1 MKYLSF
7 FTAVLIFYS
16 FQPYTFA
23 QLDSVWYEGPSV
35 GSVAGG
41 ELQSTD
47 NFTDTPIISQMD
59 AEEFPINQFGGPA
72 PIEMFFNWDESQ
84 LAEYV
89 YVEDSNTL
97 NKSAVNGGQT
107 VLLKNFFGM
116 QKLNRNPPDPT
127 LAVGPDHIMGC
138 VNRLFKIWD
147 KEGNLLKTISAEAWF
162 QPVSPYTNHDPQ
174 VIYDHYEG
182 RWFYFHMEYDLQTQT
197 AGNLIAY
204 SDDDNP
210 LGEWYIYR
218 LDTKMHGTV
227 PSNTWG
233 DYPKVGF
240 DEEAFYIMTRCSNFG
255 PWSFQY
261 SKIRIIS
268 KAELYASNGGPLN
281 YTDIWNIRT
290 PGLGSGGQPLDCI
303 HPAIT
308 YTPGSGQYFLWA
320 AGWLGAIVAADYYV
334 LYKITNPLTAPSL
347 RGKVLPAQFYYSA
360 LNAKQLGGG
369 TPIEALGFVTRAPI
383 VRDGFLYVAHGIRN
397 SVYPF
402 NTSIKYI
409 KVDLSTNTVMEEVEF
424 GAEGY
429 YYLEPALA
437 IDKDHNIAI
446 TYSRSADTEYCG
458 AFYSTRHAIEPPGLG
473 PSQVLAEG
481 LGNYDVIGSQGRN
494 RWGDYMGIYL
504 DPENEYDIWMNTQYA
519 TATDLWGTRI
529 AKIRMEPFTGV
540 YAFANPLTLNF
551 GDVEVG
557 TTSEILSC
565 ILSNYGDADLIIT
578 DMPSSVGDFNLET
591 TLSLPHTMQTYD
603 SLEVKFSCS
612 PTVAGVCSELYTI
625 FCNDPDFSG
634 ISLEG
639 NGYNMDPAEEK
650 TIYASSGIQNNGEIL
665 TINKTTGT
673 GTSIGPSLFDEVK
686 SVAID
691 PNSGTLY
698 GIVPYNNNVDIVRV
712 NSGGGDSYYLF
723 NIDLPFM
730 EGIAFD
736 TTGNLYGILRSGE
749 IYTIDLTDS
758 TYTLVADAEGSFSAL
773 TFHPETNELWVTSR
787 SFVPPNN
794 DAIIKIDITTG
805 DTTIVGHT
813 GLGKI
818 TNDIVFDEGHN
829 LYGVI
834 GASTETNDF
843 ISIDVS
849 NGVGTIVGSVG
860 FQHILGLAYIE
871 SVTSVDYENNLLPK
885 QFSLKQNY
893 PNPFNPKTTIRYE
906 IPERS
911 FIALKIYNLLGRE
924 VVTLVSE
931 ENDAG
936 YYSIEFDAS
945 TLSSGIYFYRLQAGS
960 FVETKKMMLLK

>member
-1 MKYLSF
+1 MKSVKYVCIILSF
-7 FTAVLIFYS
+7 YF
-16 FQPYTFA
+16 FQPISYS

-35 GSVAGG
+35 GSVSSGQ
-41 ELQSTD
+41 LQSTE
-47 NFTDTPIISQMD
+47 NFTDTPILREVIY
-59 AEEFPINQFGGPA
+59 EHFPINRFGGQA

-97 NKSAVNGGQT
+97 NKSTVNGGQT

-116 QKLNRNPPDPT
+116 EKLNHNPPDPT

-174 VIYDHYEG
+174 VIYDHFEG
-182 RWFYFHMEYDLQTQT
+182 RWFYLHMEYNGATQI

-210 LGEWYIYR
+210 LGEWFIYR

-233 DYPKVGF
+233 DYPKVGL
-240 DEEAFYIMTRCSNFG
+240 DEEAIYIMTRCFPFG
-255 PWSFQY
+255 GNPQY
-261 SKIRIIS
+261 NKIRIIS
-268 KAELYASNGGPLN
+268 KAELYASNGGPLS

-290 PGLGSGGQPLDCI
+290 PGQGSGGAPLDCI

-320 AGWLGAIVAADYYV
+320 AGFMGAIVAADYYA
-334 LYKITNPLTAPSL
+334 LYQITNPLTTPSL

-360 LNAKQLGGG
+360 LNANQLGGG
-369 TPIEALGFVTRAPI
+369 PSIEACGFVTRAPI

-397 SVYPF
+397 SMYPSY
-402 NTSIKYI
+402 TSIKYI
-409 KVDLSTNTVMEEVEF
+409 KVDLSMNTLVEEVEF

-429 YYLEPALA
+429 DYIDPALA

-473 PSQVLAEG
+473 PSQILAEG
-481 LGNYDVIGSQGRN
+481 LGHYDVVGSQGRN

-504 DPENEYDIWMNTQYA
+504 DPENDYDIWMNTQYV

-529 AKIRMEPFTGV
+529 ALIRMEPFTGV

-557 TTSEILSC
+557 TTSEPLSC
-565 ILSNYGDADLIIT
+565 IISNYGDADLIIT
-578 DMPSSVGDFNLET
+578 DIPSSVGDFNLET
-591 TLSLPHTMQTYD
+591 TISLPYTMQTYD
-603 SLEVKFSCS
+603 SLEVEFSCS
-612 PTVAGVCSELYTI
+612 PTAAGVSTELYTI
-625 FCNDPDFSG
+625 TCNDPNLSG
-634 ISLEG
+634 ITLEG
-639 NGYNMDPAEEK
+639 NGFIIEPADEK
-650 TIYASSGIQNNGEIL
+650 TIYASSGIQNNGEVLSID
-665 TINKTTGT
+665 KTSGA

-686 SVAID
+686 SISID
-691 PNSGTLY
+691 PHGTIY
-698 GIVPYNNNVDIVRV
+698 GLVQYNNNADIIRV
-712 NSGGGDSYYLF
+712 NSGGGDSYFLF
-723 NIDLPFM
+723 NVDIPFM

-736 TTGNLYGILRSGE
+736 TTGTLYGVSRAGE
-749 IYTIDLTDS
+749 LYTIDLTNG
-758 TYTLVADAEGSFSAL
+758 TYTLIVDAEGSYSGI
-773 TFHPETNELWVTSR
+773 TFHPLTNELWATSR

-794 DAIIKIDITTG
+794 DAIIKIDLTTG

-834 GASTETNDF
+834 GASTELNDF
-843 ISIDVS
+843 ISINVS
-849 NGVGTIVGSVG
+849 NGVGSIIGSVG
-860 FQHILGLAYIE
+860 YKDILGLAYIE
-871 SVTSVDYENNLLPK
+871 SVTSVEYDNVRFPK
-885 QFSLKQNY
+885 QYSLKQNY
-893 PNPFNPKTTIRYE
+893 PNPFNPSTKIKYSVPQNSKVIIKVFDILGNE
-906 IPERS
+906 IE
-911 FIALKIYNLLGRE
+911 
-924 VVTLVSE
+924 TLVDE
-931 ENDAG
+931 EKQTGTYELTWYAEG
-936 YYSIEFDAS
+936 
-945 TLSSGIYFYRLQAGS
+945 LPSGVYFYRLQARD
-960 FVETKKMMLLK
+960 FIQTKKMILMK